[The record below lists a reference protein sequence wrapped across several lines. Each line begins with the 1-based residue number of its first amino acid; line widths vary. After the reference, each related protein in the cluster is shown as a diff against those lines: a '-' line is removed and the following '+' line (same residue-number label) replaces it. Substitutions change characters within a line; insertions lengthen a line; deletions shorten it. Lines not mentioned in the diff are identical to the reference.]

1 MIRDEIRAAT
11 LGAAPQFK
19 NKLVC
24 VNGQQIEVRQPSIG
38 DRQEIAR
45 KSVEVKAGAAGQ
57 EPVYA
62 VNGLEMRLQ
71 GIIACCYVPGTNER
85 VFDGTDYDVLRAQPS
100 GSFVDVLGEAV
111 LELMNVESEPDTKNS
126 ETTESGN
133 GCSR

>member
-19 NKLVC
+19 SRIVEA
-24 VNGQQIEVRQPSIG
+24 NGQKSGVRKPSIG

-45 KSVEVKAGAAGQ
+45 KSVEVKAAAGGQ
-57 EPVYA
+57 DPVYA

-71 GIIACCYVPGTNER
+71 GIIACCYVPGTGER
-85 VFDGTDYDVLRAQPS
+85 IFDAADYDVLRSQPS

-111 LELMNVESEPDTKNS
+111 LELMNVEAEPESKNS
-126 ETTESGN
+126 ETTGSDN
-133 GCSR
+133 GSSQ